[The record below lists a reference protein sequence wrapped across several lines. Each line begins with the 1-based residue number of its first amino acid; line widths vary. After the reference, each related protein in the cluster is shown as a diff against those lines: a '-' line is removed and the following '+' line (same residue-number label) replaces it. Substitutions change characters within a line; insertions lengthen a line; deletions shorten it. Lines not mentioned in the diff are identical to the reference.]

1 MNISEK
7 HEIFE
12 IEVLEKLKNE
22 RLIESLVFG
31 GGSMLRLCHELK
43 RYSVDLD
50 FWRIKN
56 IPVDTLFDKFQ
67 HFFKQGYDVTDAQ
80 IKHFTLLFEI
90 RSAHF
95 PKRLKIEIRKEIQD
109 CDFQEKIAYS
119 NFSTK
124 QVALKAH
131 TLKQTMKNK
140 IAALLDRGE
149 IRDGFD
155 IEFLLRQ
162 GTPLPEL
169 TGNEVSKLIK
179 RIHAFK
185 AKDFKVKLGSVLEGD
200 IRKYYIENKFSFF
213 REKLQICSQK
223 IEKGL
228 AIDS

>member
-1 MNISEK
+1 MNIFEK

-22 RLIESLVFG
+22 RLIEPLVFG

-50 FWRIKN
+50 FWRIKRV
-56 IPVDTLFDKFQ
+56 PVNVLFDKFQ
-67 HFFKQGYDVTDAQ
+67 YFFKQEYDVTDAQ

-109 CDFQEKIAYS
+109 WDFHEKIAYS
-119 NFSTK
+119 KFSTK

-131 TLKQTMKNK
+131 TLEQTMKNK
-140 IAALLDRGE
+140 IAALMERGE

-162 GTPLPEL
+162 GVPLPEL
-169 TGNEVSKLIK
+169 TKNEISKI
-179 RIHAFK
+179 INSVDGFK
-185 AKDFKVKLGSVLEGD
+185 AKDFKVKLGSIVESD
-200 IRKYYIENKFSFF
+200 IRKYYIENRFNFF
-213 REKLQICSQK
+213 RQKLR
-223 IEKGL
+223 
-228 AIDS
+228 AF

>member
-1 MNISEK
+1 MNIFEK

-22 RLIESLVFG
+22 RLIEPLVFG

-50 FWRIKN
+50 FWRIKSV
-56 IPVDTLFDKFQ
+56 PVDALFDKFQ
-67 HFFKQGYDVTDAQ
+67 HFFKQEYDVTDAQ

-109 CDFQEKIAYS
+109 WDFQEKIAYS
-119 NFSTK
+119 KFSTK
-124 QVALKAH
+124 QVVLKAH
-131 TLKQTMKNK
+131 TLEQTMKNK
-140 IAALLDRGE
+140 IAALMERGE

-162 GTPLPEL
+162 GIPLPEL
-169 TGNEVSKLIK
+169 TKNEISKLIN

-200 IRKYYIENKFSFF
+200 IRKYYIENRFSFF
-213 REKLQICSQK
+213 RQKLPSPSR
-223 IEKGL
+223 
-228 AIDS
+228 AIA

>member
-1 MNISEK
+1 MNIFEK

-12 IEVLEKLKNE
+12 IEVLEKLNNE

-50 FWRIKN
+50 FWRIKSV
-56 IPVDTLFDKFQ
+56 PVDALFDKFQ
-67 HFFKQGYDVTDAQ
+67 YFFEQEYDVTDAQ

-95 PKRLKIEIRKEIQD
+95 PKRLKIEIRKEIKD
-109 CDFQEKIAYS
+109 WDFQEKIAYS
-119 NFSTK
+119 KFSTK

-131 TLKQTMKNK
+131 TLAQTMKNK
-140 IAALLDRGE
+140 IAALMERGE

-162 GTPLPEL
+162 GVPLPEL
-169 TGNEVSKLIK
+169 TKNEIPKLMN
-179 RIHAFK
+179 RMDGFK
-185 AKDFKVKLGSVLEGD
+185 AKDFKVKLGSVVESD
-200 IRKYYIENKFSFF
+200 IRKYYIENRFNFL
-213 REKLQICSQK
+213 RQKLRA
-223 IEKGL
+223 L
-228 AIDS
+228 

>member
-1 MNISEK
+1 MNIFEK

-22 RLIESLVFG
+22 RLIEPLVFG

-50 FWRIKN
+50 FWRIKSV
-56 IPVDTLFDKFQ
+56 PVDALFDKFQ
-67 HFFKQGYDVTDAQ
+67 HFFKQEYDVTDAQ

-90 RSAHF
+90 RSAHS

-109 CDFQEKIAYS
+109 WDFQEKIAYS
-119 NFSTK
+119 KFSTK
-124 QVALKAH
+124 QVVLKAH
-131 TLKQTMKNK
+131 TLEQTMKNK
-140 IAALLDRGE
+140 IAALLERGE

-162 GTPLPEL
+162 GIPLPEL
-169 TGNEVSKLIK
+169 TKNEISKLIN

-200 IRKYYIENKFSFF
+200 IRKYYIENRFSFF
-213 REKLQICSQK
+213 RQKLSSPSRTI
-223 IEKGL
+223 
-228 AIDS
+228 A